1 MKKTALIVTMCLAV
15 SAGMAEELAG
25 YKTENDPRALIQ
37 DPLVLEKVAEW
48 QDLKF
53 GFFVHW
59 GAYSVWGCRESWPMV
74 ATPGNKFPDWGR
86 HEIPAW
92 EECGKDME
100 AFRQRYW
107 ALNKQFN
114 PTEFNA
120 EAWADLAK
128 QAGMKYFVFTTKH
141 HDGFAMYDTK
151 FSDYKITAPD
161 CPYHTSPTA
170 DVTKHLF
177 DAFRA
182 KDFKIGAY
190 YSKPDWHHDDFWWK
204 ERTAVG
210 RDANYSVTEHPVR
223 WERFVQFTHNQID
236 ELMSNYGEIDILWF
250 DGMWVAEKSKWQ
262 DLRMRHIA
270 RDARK
275 KQPGL
280 MVVDR
285 MIHGRYENYLTPEQR
300 IPPVALDYPWETCM
314 TMGNRWSYK
323 PDDEFKST
331 ATCIHMLVDVVSKGG
346 NFLLNL
352 GASPEGWFHPTAVK
366 QMKEIGAW
374 MDINGGAI
382 HGSKAIAPYKSGKVA
397 FTQNKDGSVNAIYLA
412 EEGEAM
418 PETVTVEGLDIG
430 KIKKVELLGSG
441 AVKKFKQKKGV
452 LTISVPEAVR
462 NNPPCACAWTF
473 VLSNTK

>member
-1 MKKTALIVTMCLAV
+1 MKIMRVWVCTLLAGMI
-15 SAGMAEELAG
+15 ATTMAEELAG
-25 YKTENDPRALIQ
+25 YKTDEDPRNFIK
-37 DPLVLEKVAEW
+37 DPLVLEKIEEW

-59 GAYSVWGCRESWPMV
+59 GAYSVWGCRESWVLEPYKDRNRSEMPQWTE
-74 ATPGNKFPDWGR
+74 A
-86 HEIPAW
+86 
-92 EECGKDME
+92 GKDME
-100 AFRQRYW
+100 VFRKNYW
-107 ALNKQFN
+107 DLNRQFN
-114 PTEFNA
+114 PVKFNA
-120 EAWADLAK
+120 ETWAELAK

-141 HDGFAMYDTK
+141 HDGFAMYDTQ
-151 FSDYKITAPD
+151 FSDYKITGKD

-170 DVTKHLF
+170 DVTKYLF
-177 DAFRA
+177 DAFRE

-190 YSKPDWHHDDFWWK
+190 FSKPDWHHNDFWRK
-204 ERTAVG
+204 DRPALR
-210 RDANYSVTEHPVR
+210 RDANYSVVEHPVW
-223 WERFVQFTHNQID
+223 WENFVQFTHNQID
-236 ELMSNYGEIDILWF
+236 ELMSNYGKIDCLWL
-250 DGMWVAEKSKWQ
+250 DGMWVAPEHKWQ
-262 DLRMRHIA
+262 DLRMWQIA
-270 RDARK
+270 ENSRK

-323 PDDEFKST
+323 PDDQFKST

-352 GASPEGWFHPTAVK
+352 GASPEGWFHPTAVR

-374 MDINGGAI
+374 MDVNGGAI
-382 HGSKAIAPYKSGKVA
+382 HGSKSIAPFKSGKVA

-418 PETVTVEGLDIG
+418 PETIAVEGLDIG
-430 KIKKVELLGSG
+430 KIRSVELLGSG

-452 LTISVPEAVR
+452 LTISAPEAVR
-462 NNPPCACAWTF
+462 NNPPCDHAWTF
-473 VLSNTK
+473 VLSTAK